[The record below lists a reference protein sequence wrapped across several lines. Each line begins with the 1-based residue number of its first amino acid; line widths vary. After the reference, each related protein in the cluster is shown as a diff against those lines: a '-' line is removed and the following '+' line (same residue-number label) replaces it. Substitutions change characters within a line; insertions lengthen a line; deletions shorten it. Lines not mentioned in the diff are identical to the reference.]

1 MVSSAVRPL
10 AVARGGFFSHDNE
23 PGTEQSDGEVLPF
36 RHQSP
41 RRAVAPESQKLY
53 DALSEKALRCAVGS
67 HIRYRI
73 RRNLN
78 PIFRHLGTL
87 LLEHSIYH
95 GDLRGLATFL

>member
-10 AVARGGFFSHDNE
+10 AVARGGLFSHDTE

-67 HIRYRI
+67 H
-73 RRNLN
+73 
-78 PIFRHLGTL
+78 LGMDRKDQHAL
-87 LLEHSIYH
+87 LPPYKRSRAACK
-95 GDLRGLATFL
+95 LRGEQALAVSP